1 MIRIVLSIPWCLPL
15 GHADRG
21 NITPPRHEGGKIS
34 REGPD
39 PMHLARFPRVK
50 LFPSPTPLHRLENLS
65 RELGGPEIWIKRDDC
80 TVVATG
86 GNKVRKLE
94 WLIGD
99 ARAQG
104 ATHIVTQGAVQSNHV
119 RQTAAVARRFGM
131 KCTALLEHRIE
142 TNDRDYLNSGNVL
155 LDRLFGCA
163 IEYRPAGV
171 DMNAEAEMKGEA
183 LRAEGEKPYVIP
195 GGGSNRVGAL
205 GYVSCAQ
212 ELVQQVDEMG
222 LTIDRMVTATGSAGT
237 QAGLIVGL
245 EGMNAGVPVLG
256 IGVRLPKDAQEANVH
271 RLAEATAHFVG
282 MRGGIARSAVM
293 ANCDYVGPGYGQPT
307 PGMTEAVL
315 MLARLEGVLLD
326 PVYSGKAMAGL
337 IDLIRKGE
345 IRKGE
350 TVVFLH
356 TGGAVGLFGYT
367 GVFEQAMAG

>member
-1 MIRIVLSIPWCLPL
+1 MQ
-15 GHADRG
+15 
-21 NITPPRHEGGKIS
+21 
-34 REGPD
+34 
-39 PMHLARFPRVK
+39 LARFPRVR
-50 LFPSPTPLHRLENLS
+50 LFPAPTPLEKLENLS
-65 RELGGPEIWIKRDDC
+65 RHLGGPDIWIKRDDC

-86 GNKVRKLE
+86 GNKIRKLE
-94 WLIGD
+94 FLVGE

-104 ATHIVTQGAVQSNHV
+104 ADHLVTQGAVQSNHV
-119 RQTAAVARRFGM
+119 RQTAAVAKRFGM
-131 KCTALLEHRIE
+131 KCTALLEHRID

-155 LDRLFGCA
+155 LDRLFDTA
-163 IEYRPAGV
+163 IEYRPGGT
-171 DMNAEAEMKGEA
+171 DMNAAIEAKGAA
-183 LRAEGEKPYVIP
+183 LREAGERPYVIP

-212 ELVQQVDEMG
+212 ELMQQVDQMG
-222 LTIDRMVTATGSAGT
+222 LGIDRVVTATGSAGT
-237 QAGLIVGL
+237 QAGLVVGL
-245 EGMNAGVPVLG
+245 EGANAGIPVLG
-256 IGVRLPKDAQEANVH
+256 IGVRLPRDAQEANVH
-271 RLAEATAHFVG
+271 RLAEATADYVG
-282 MRGGIARSAVM
+282 MQGRIARSAVI